1 MLLSQGLLE
10 HRSFALDRYNIPRL
24 PPEYHDHTW
33 KNGHI
38 HQLEIVDK
46 HLYYYM
52 PPGSSVLSVPYVA
65 ALNLFGISPRNPDG
79 SYNPFAERTIQVSLA
94 ALLMA
99 IFSVV
104 AFYTARLLL
113 PISWSLVVAFGSAL
127 GTQVWSTTSRSLWAD
142 TWGVLLLSV
151 VAYLMLAD
159 GIGKR
164 RLNPFVAATLLAW
177 TYFVRPSNAVVV
189 MAVTVYVMLARRQIF
204 WRYALS
210 GAIWG
215 CVLVVYSW
223 IHYHAVLPTYFRVN
237 QRLSFSHFFTAIAGN
252 LISPSRGLFVFVPIT
267 LGILFI
273 VWRHRQTVVSKPLLF
288 LALTV
293 IALYVLVIS
302 TFNPW
307 WAGASFGPRYLS
319 PVVPWFVVLAVLG
332 LDALRRSAAA
342 VNQRITLVFAGL
354 LLFLSVTINAFG
366 ALSWRAWMWNAH
378 GDIDHDAKKVWSLKY
393 PQLLAPFKRPPL
405 PDQFPAMP
413 ELIELSAPDATK
425 YLGYGWSSAEQ
436 GFRWTQGEEA
446 IIVFAT
452 SNHDDLKMSVSLTPF
467 IVAGRLDHQR
477 LEVFLNASSIKN
489 LELKSD
495 QVEVYEF
502 QLPKALLQKKNIITF
517 RLPDAKSPI
526 SFQLSQDDR
535 RLGVAVQ
542 WIRFESIGTR

>member
-10 HRSFALDRYNIPRL
+10 HRSFALDRYKIPRL

-38 HQLEIVDK
+38 HQLEVVDQ

-79 SYNPFAERTIQVSLA
+79 SYNPFAERRIQVGLA

-99 IFSVV
+99 VFSVV

-113 PISWSLVVAFGSAL
+113 PLSWSLVVAYGSAL

-142 TWGVLLLSV
+142 TWGVLLLSLV
-151 VAYLMLAD
+151 VYLLLAD

-164 RLNPFVAATLLAW
+164 RLNPFLVATLLAW

-189 MAVTVYVMLARRQIF
+189 LAVTFYVILIRSQVFRK
-204 WRYALS
+204 YALT
-210 GAIWG
+210 GAVWI
-215 CVLVVYSW
+215 CVFVFYSW

-237 QRLSFSHFFTAIAGN
+237 QRLSFSHFSTAIAGN

-273 VWRHRQTVVSKPLLF
+273 VWRYRQTVVSRPLLF

-319 PVVPWFVVLAVLG
+319 PVVPWFGLLAVLG
-332 LDALRRSAAA
+332 LDALRRSAPA
-342 VNQRITLVFAGL
+342 RIHRATLALAGV

-405 PDQFPAMP
+405 PDQFPTLP

-425 YLGYGWSSAEQ
+425 YLGYGWSGAEP
-436 GFRWTQGEEA
+436 GFRWTEGEEA
-446 IIVFAT
+446 TIIFAA
-452 SNHDDLKMSVSLTPF
+452 SNHNDLKMSVSLTPF
-467 IVAGRLDHQR
+467 LAAGRLDRQR
-477 LEVFLNASSIKN
+477 LEVVLNQSSIKS
-489 LELKSD
+489 LELENNQAD
-495 QVEVYEF
+495 VYEF
-502 QLPKALLQKKNIITF
+502 QLPKALLKERNVVTF
-517 RLPDAKSPI
+517 RLPDATSPI
-526 SFQLSQDDR
+526 TFQLSQDER

-542 WIRFESIGTR
+542 WIRFETMGAR